1 MGSKASRLI
10 GASSTRKYPTRT
22 PQVLESPSYQPQ
34 DLAQAS
40 YNKTQDILR
49 DAQDPDYQ
57 SMLKR
62 VGVAEILDPAR
73 NVAVNEKSDGRGEL
87 QSSNSLHTISRRQV
101 LYDLQQM
108 ESSSKQGRD
117 RRTWVDT
124 STIFEI
130 LKLRDEKKWEA
141 GRIEKELGLAP
152 GLVDRLG
159 GKVGKP

>member
-1 MGSKASRLI
+1 MGTKASRLL
-10 GASSTRKYPTRT
+10 GASSTRKYPTRE
-22 PQVLESPSYQPQ
+22 PQVAEPPSCHPQ
-34 DLAQAS
+34 DPVQAS

-49 DAQDPDYQ
+49 DAQDPGYQ

-73 NVAVNEKSDGRGEL
+73 NIAVNEK
-87 QSSNSLHTISRRQV
+87 SSNSLHTISRRQI
-101 LYDLQQM
+101 LYDQQQM

-141 GRIEKELGLAP
+141 ERIEKKLGLAP
-152 GLVDRLG
+152 GLVGRLG
-159 GKVGKP
+159 DRIGKP